1 MYNNNAIYA
10 PIFDDRPC
18 LTIEVK
24 YPNKTPLWSGVAKK
38 ILNDKNNRQR
48 SRLRQKD
55 FFLKF
60 LAFKIFMIDIL
71 FVGGGDPWYF

>member
-10 PIFDDRPC
+10 PIDDDRPR

-48 SRLRQKD
+48 SRLR
-55 FFLKF
+55 
-60 LAFKIFMIDIL
+60 
-71 FVGGGDPWYF
+71 